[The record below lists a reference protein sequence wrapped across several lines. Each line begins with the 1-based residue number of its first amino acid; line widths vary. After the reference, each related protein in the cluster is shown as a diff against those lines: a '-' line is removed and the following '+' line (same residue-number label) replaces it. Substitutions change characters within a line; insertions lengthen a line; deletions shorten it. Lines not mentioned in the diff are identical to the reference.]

1 MSHSDVDPQS
11 LAAASLRNPTDALN
25 LLALAADVDRAR
37 KRRPGRS
44 GSDDPRAEQN
54 DRASNETAFEASQSG
69 LRQTGSLSDDTL
81 DGEGD
86 NDAQGH
92 KDSSLLDYELIRTGA
107 LTVEELTRLTTVFFS
122 QVHVVFPMIPH
133 HRIPRT
139 EQQLACFAKDDCHL
153 LTAIIVI
160 TSRQEKKLD
169 IHEKS
174 WNYMQVRAESTPLS
188 WQFALIVA
196 ADAHQ

>member
-1 MSHSDVDPQS
+1 MDDDDDDDLPHKGLRLHSPSPMSHSDVDPQS

-54 DRASNETAFEASQSG
+54 DRSSNETAFEASQSG

-86 NDAQGH
+86 NDAAGH

-133 HRIPRT
+133 HRI
-139 EQQLACFAKDDCHL
+139 
-153 LTAIIVI
+153 
-160 TSRQEKKLD
+160 
-169 IHEKS
+169 
-174 WNYMQVRAESTPLS
+174 STLR
-188 WQFALIVA
+188 
-196 ADAHQ
+196 